1 VTPDIRKRTRQSVL
15 LAGLTNGTLKYS
27 DGRFETLVPVSAI
40 PSSPIISLAQSS
52 DGKIWLGTRDA
63 GLFYVEHGRVTAVS
77 TGLPSRKINS
87 ILVSGT
93 DVWIGT
99 DAGVA
104 RWNGTGITN
113 DGVSPA
119 LRRASV
125 LAMLKDRQGN
135 LWIGTKTG
143 LMRVSA
149 GGVASLGDLQSKTTV
164 AVNTLFEDRE
174 GNLWSGGPRGIERLR
189 DGSFATYGR
198 PEGFP
203 SDRSGPVWVDSEGRT
218 WFAPIDG
225 GLYWLHKGRIGRIT
239 QAGLDADVVYSIGGG
254 KDGLWVGRRSGA
266 LTHLYSER
274 GTFLAKNY
282 IQSAKPPQNSV
293 YSVYESRGGVVWA
306 GTLNGGLSKVQEGRI
321 AKYSA
326 TDGLGSNTVTSILD
340 GADGTM
346 WFGTPDGLRALS
358 SGRWRGYTVKDG
370 LPSDDITCLEQDS
383 QGVIWIGTSEGLA
396 FLGTGEIKTPSRPP
410 EALKGQVSGVAED
423 RAAWLWVV
431 TSKEVVHVERN
442 KLLSGALA
450 DDDLYK
456 YGVEDGLRSVG
467 GINVRSPS
475 LRTHRAGSGYQWTAA
490 FL

>member
-1 VTPDIRKRTRQSVL
+1 
-15 LAGLTNGTLKYS
+15 
-27 DGRFETLVPVSAI
+27 
-40 PSSPIISLAQSS
+40 
-52 DGKIWLGTRDA
+52 
-63 GLFYVEHGRVTAVS
+63 VEHGRVTAVS

-239 QAGLDADVVYSIGGG
+239 QAGLDADVVYSIGGAKTACG
-254 KDGLWVGRRSGA
+254 SDVAAAHSPTCTPSAGRSWQKII
-266 LTHLYSER
+266 
-274 GTFLAKNY
+274 FNQ
-282 IQSAKPPQNSV
+282 QSLRRTVSIRFMRARWCRLGWNSQ
-293 YSVYESRGGVVWA
+293 R
-306 GTLNGGLSKVQEGRI
+306 GLSKVQEGRI

-326 TDGLGSNTVTSILD
+326 TDGLGSNTVTSILE

-370 LPSDDITCLEQDS
+370 CPAMT
-383 QGVIWIGTSEGLA
+383 
-396 FLGTGEIKTPSRPP
+396 
-410 EALKGQVSGVAED
+410 
-423 RAAWLWVV
+423 
-431 TSKEVVHVERN
+431 
-442 KLLSGALA
+442 
-450 DDDLYK
+450 
-456 YGVEDGLRSVG
+456 
-467 GINVRSPS
+467 
-475 LRTHRAGSGYQWTAA
+475 
-490 FL
+490 